1 MQICSLNEIEE
12 RFLFIIMDLYSI
24 FLLLNDN
31 IQYFLVTYG
40 KGYFWK
46 IISNADMNIFGY
58 ILLGRFLST

>member
-31 IQYFLVTYG
+31 IQYFLV
-40 KGYFWK
+40 
-46 IISNADMNIFGY
+46 MVRVIFGK
-58 ILLGRFLST
+58 LLAMQI